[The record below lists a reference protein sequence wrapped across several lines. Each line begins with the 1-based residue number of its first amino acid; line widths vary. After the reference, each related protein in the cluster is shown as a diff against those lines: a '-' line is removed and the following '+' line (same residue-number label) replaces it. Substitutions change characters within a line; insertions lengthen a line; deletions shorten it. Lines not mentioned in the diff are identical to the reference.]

1 MQGVVDL
8 LKLYPPLWGGDQ
20 SPNAM
25 RPRGAMGG
33 VEDVPINE
41 TSLPEYTP
49 LVGVYNW
56 GPGYP

>member
-8 LKLYPPLWGGDQ
+8 LKLYPPVGGGDQ

-33 VEDVPINE
+33 VHDVPINE
-41 TSLPEYTP
+41 TFPPE
-49 LVGVYNW
+49 
-56 GPGYP
+56 

>member
-33 VEDVPINE
+33 VQDVPINE
-41 TSLPEYTP
+41 TSPQGLKNIGSMGAALP
-49 LVGVYNW
+49 GR
-56 GPGYP
+56 